1 MWFIGLAVFFV
12 VLKVISDIAHWDLLM
27 LFVGTVSII
36 NNKSDLCV
44 NERTMQSDRIPIV
57 IHV

>member
-12 VLKVISDIAHWDLLM
+12 VLKVISDITHWDLLM
-27 LFVGTVSII
+27 SFVGT
-36 NNKSDLCV
+36 DLCV
-44 NERTMQSDRIPIV
+44 NERIMQSDRIPIV